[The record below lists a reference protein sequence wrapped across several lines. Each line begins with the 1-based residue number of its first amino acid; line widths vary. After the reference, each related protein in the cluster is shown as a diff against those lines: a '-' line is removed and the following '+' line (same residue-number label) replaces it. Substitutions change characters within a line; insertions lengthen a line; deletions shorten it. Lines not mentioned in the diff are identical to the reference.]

1 MREKESNHNSSS
13 PINEQIRGE
22 RYWYIYGDPHIMT
35 SFIKFM
41 IHSGTNSDW
50 NTTFNVY
57 LKIKNYPPQLLKGLS
72 NEK

>member
-22 RYWYIYGDPHIMT
+22 RYIYGDPHIMT

-41 IHSGTNSDW
+41 IHSGTNSD
-50 NTTFNVY
+50 
-57 LKIKNYPPQLLKGLS
+57 
-72 NEK
+72 